1 MPAISERIITDEQ
14 IEQFHNDG
22 FLVVRGLFSPDETS
36 KLREHFMA
44 IHAAGPIEDSFHPMP
59 LEETGGDI
67 LKHYPRIMQPH
78 RWDELSRQMLLNA
91 HVGSILRDLLGETPL
106 AAQSMLYFK
115 PPGARGQA
123 LHQDNFYLHVK
134 PGTCLAS
141 WLALDDADEENGT
154 LFAVP
159 GSDKIGV
166 LCPHPA
172 DMTKSFTTEE
182 VDIPAGSQPV
192 RIDLKAGDVL
202 FFNGSVIHGS
212 YPNVSRDRFR
222 RAFICHYVGD
232 STTEMSSGY
241 YPLLDFDGM
250 ELTRASA
257 QGGGPCGTEELS
269 ALEEVRQSEREKG
282 AAGVLQGAIAA

>member
-1 MPAISERIITDEQ
+1 MPATLERILTDEQ
-14 IEQFHNDG
+14 IEQFHNDE
-22 FLVVRGLFSPDETS
+22 FLVVRGLFSIKETAM
-36 KLREHFMA
+36 LRDHFMA
-44 IHAAGPIEDSFHPMP
+44 VHAAGPVENSFHPMP

-78 RWDELSRQMLLNA
+78 RWDELSKQMLLDA
-91 HVGSILRDLLGETPL
+91 RVGSILRDLFGETPL

-159 GSDKIGV
+159 GSDKLGV

-172 DMTKSFTTEE
+172 DMSKSFTTEE
-182 VDIPAGSQPV
+182 VDIPEGSQPLP
-192 RIDLKAGDVL
+192 INLKAGDVL

-212 YPNVSRDRFR
+212 YPNSSRDRFR
-222 RAFICHYVGD
+222 RAFICHYVGN

-241 YPLLDFDGM
+241 YPLLNFDGE
-250 ELTRASA
+250 ELRRSDAE
-257 QGGGPCGTEELS
+257 GGGPCGTEELL
-269 ALEEVRQSEREKG
+269 ALEQVRQSEREKG
-282 AAGVLQGAIAA
+282 GAGVLQGAIAA